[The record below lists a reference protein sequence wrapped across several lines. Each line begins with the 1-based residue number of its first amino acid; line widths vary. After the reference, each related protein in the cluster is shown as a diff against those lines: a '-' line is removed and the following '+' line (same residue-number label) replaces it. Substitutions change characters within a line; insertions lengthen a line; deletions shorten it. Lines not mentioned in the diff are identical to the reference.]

1 MIEVTMEN
9 ELNNIV
15 YTQVK
20 RAEYPE
26 QKPAISDEAQRKEL
40 ADLKAEKI
48 KRPATKKEYLDTLA
62 RLEKEIADIAVLNKQ
77 NGEETASSRKAID
90 DKFAADIA
98 ALKQDESNQWTA
110 VRAVRTKLLTDCDWT
125 QIPDVPLTDEQR
137 KAWQEYRQALRD
149 IPQQLGD
156 QDAIKIDDL
165 YWPECPV

>member
-1 MIEVTMEN
+1 MEN
-9 ELNNIV
+9 ELNQIV
-15 YTQVK
+15 YSMVT
-20 RAEYPE
+20 RGEYPT
-26 QKPAISDEAQRKEL
+26 PATLISDEAQRKEL

-48 KRPATKKEYLDTLA
+48 PRPSTKKEYLDTLA

-77 NGEETASSRKAID
+77 NNEETASSRKAID
-90 DKFAADIA
+90 DKFEADIA
-98 ALKQDESNQWTA
+98 ALKQDETAQWSA
-110 VRAVRTKLLTDCDWT
+110 IRAVRTQLLTDCDWT

-165 YWPECPV
+165 YWPETPV